1 METLRQFVRKQFGD
15 ELAAQQDHALVN
27 PALPE
32 ESRVLM
38 LSLSVADGGW
48 AEKGVFNGKDDQRF
62 KKLSE
67 LVEDCII
74 RTKNENQNGWW
85 PTLECGGGQDKF
97 INERKRFI
105 DSLK

>member
-1 METLRQFVRKQFGD
+1 MDRHRPGRNLVFVIDEVGQFVARDVQKMLDLQGVV
-15 ELAAQQDHALVN
+15 QALGR
-27 PALPE
+27 AG
-32 ESRVLM
+32 R
-38 LSLSVADGGW
+38 
-48 AEKGVFNGKDDQRF
+48 GKLWLIVTSQE
-62 KKLSE
+62 KLSE